1 MTHEPRSYTQADGGL
16 DRTKSLQDFR
26 DFFRRHSEHW
36 IQRFAY
42 RESGPQLLLQR
53 VANGGGR
60 IERECGLG
68 RLRTDLLV
76 VWPVA
81 GKSEECA
88 IECKIRRGSLE
99 RTIRAGVRQTAAYMD
114 RCDAREGHLV
124 IFDRGAKASKD
135 KAYRSKEDSPAGPVH
150 VWGMGNGGERAH
162 RSGRRSS
169 ARRGL
174 GVRRAPFRIAGETGS
189 PAGKFNVRNLG
200 SRAPQFPAGVP
211 DDRPRRR
218 TRVAVGSRTSLDPA
232 PRCAGPALQARMP
245 AAPRGAG
252 RGARPPALQGRIVR
266 AARSGR

>member
-42 RESGPQLLLQR
+42 RESGPQLLLQP

-99 RTIRAGVRQTAAYMD
+99 RTIRAGERQTASYMD
-114 RCDAREGHLV
+114 RCDAQEGHLV
-124 IFDRGAKASKD
+124 IFDRGAKAWKD

-189 PAGKFNVRNLG
+189 PGPGIGPEADCARLG
-200 SRAPQFPAGVP
+200 MFAVAAASDEARAPC
-211 DDRPRRR
+211 
-218 TRVAVGSRTSLDPA
+218 TST
-232 PRCAGPALQARMP
+232 
-245 AAPRGAG
+245 
-252 RGARPPALQGRIVR
+252 
-266 AARSGR
+266 S